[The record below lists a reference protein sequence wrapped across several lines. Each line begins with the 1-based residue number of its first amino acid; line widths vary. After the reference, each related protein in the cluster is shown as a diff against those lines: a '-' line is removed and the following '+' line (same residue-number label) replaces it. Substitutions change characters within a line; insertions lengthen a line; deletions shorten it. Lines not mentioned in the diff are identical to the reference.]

1 MQWIE
6 RLTNCWQSNHRYDC
20 DATIELWLG
29 YEDDGRLDSSYR
41 SCLASS
47 VQCPVT
53 ERACHVTRDHGR
65 RPRASSVSSHICL
78 ELQIP
83 VNKRLSIEPNR
94 RRGAGELSL
103 YLSLSRLSS
112 SLTRPPSAAYSTS
125 SLDGR
130 QWGRKR
136 SLYGPLTSLHP
147 TQPPTHPLLLQ
158 VAVFYVFIIF
168 FHFLLFSTV

>member
-1 MQWIE
+1 MRWID
-6 RLTNCWQSNHRYDC
+6 RLANCWQSNHRYDW

-41 SCLASS
+41 SCHASS

-53 ERACHVTRDHGR
+53 ERACHVTRDGR

-103 YLSLSRLSS
+103 SLSLPSFEFVDSS
-112 SLTRPPSAAYSTS
+112 AVRCLQYVVVRRTAVGEETLPLRATNLPSS
-125 SLDGR
+125 
-130 QWGRKR
+130 
-136 SLYGPLTSLHP
+136 HP
-147 TQPPTHPLLLQ
+147 ATHPLLLLLLQ
-158 VAVFYVFIIF
+158 VAVFYVFISF